1 MSGSADS
8 EDRPGVVEIP
18 VDRPIWDRFFTV
30 APLTIVGT
38 MEEGGGHDLAP
49 KHMAMPLGW
58 SNYFCFACSPR
69 HATQVNAQRTG
80 FFTVSFPRP
89 DQVVETSLAAGPR
102 EEGGDKP
109 SLAGVSTFPAREVEG
124 VLVEDAYLW
133 LECRLDKV
141 LDGYGANSLIIGEIV
156 AAAVAEGSLRSSDG
170 DDADL
175 LARAAL
181 RVFGHGDQALLV
193 AVALEGLFGLIEFVL
208 KTGELLLQPD
218 RCRAGHLVPSIQ
230 VIFNIRVGNGVG
242 DARCQRCIG

>member
-1 MSGSADS
+1 VSGSADS

-38 MEEGGGHDLAP
+38 MEEDGGHDLAP

-102 EEGGDKP
+102 EEGGYKP

-175 LARAAL
+175 LAAEPLLAYLPPGRFASI
-181 RVFGHGDQALLV
+181 DQTYS
-193 AVALEGLFGLIEFVL
+193 FPFHTNF
-208 KTGELLLQPD
+208 K
-218 RCRAGHLVPSIQ
+218 R
-230 VIFNIRVGNGVG
+230 
-242 DARCQRCIG
+242 